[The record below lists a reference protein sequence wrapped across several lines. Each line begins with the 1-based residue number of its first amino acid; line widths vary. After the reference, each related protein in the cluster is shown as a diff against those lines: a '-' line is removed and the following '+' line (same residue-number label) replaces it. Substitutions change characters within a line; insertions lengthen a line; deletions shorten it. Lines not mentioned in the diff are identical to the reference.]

1 MDEVDRMFRRLLQ
14 NVRAGYAQYLSHPF
28 EVAELYQTLIP
39 YRHNR
44 REMALE
50 TNQDYEM
57 ALCRLLAGERNY
69 LVVDDALAEAMRSEL
84 AASNPNTA
92 IFREFAA
99 ARIAI
104 APGALRLLDELG
116 PPETSVART
125 GADAAA
131 SPAGAPSRSATPP
144 AAAPAAPAART
155 RDDGVESCR
164 YCGGFLPLGRSSN
177 FCPHC
182 GQNLTIQRCP
192 ACGTELDISWRFCIT
207 CGRGVAAT

>member
-104 APGALRLLDELG
+104 APGTLRLLDELG
-116 PPETSVART
+116 PPETSVAGT

-131 SPAGAPSRSATPP
+131 SPAVPPSRSAPPP
-144 AAAPAAPAART
+144 AAAPAAART

-177 FCPHC
+177 FGPHC

>member
-104 APGALRLLDELG
+104 APGTLRLLDELG
-116 PPETSVART
+116 PPETSVAGT

-131 SPAGAPSRSATPP
+131 SPAVPPSRSAPPP
-144 AAAPAAPAART
+144 AAAPAAART